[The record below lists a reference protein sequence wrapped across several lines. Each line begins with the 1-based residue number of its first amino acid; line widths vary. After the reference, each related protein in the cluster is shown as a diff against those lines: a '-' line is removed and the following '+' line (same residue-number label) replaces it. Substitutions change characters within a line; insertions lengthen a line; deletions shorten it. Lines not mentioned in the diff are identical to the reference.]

1 MERRRFIGRVCAVTA
16 VTSTGAAGCVSL
28 GGGESEGG
36 DGTDGSSDGGSDGG
50 GDGSGDGSSSDGS
63 DGGNGDGGM
72 TEADTPTATMA
83 PQGTVAGGARA
94 PYDEWASAD
103 TYPGERVLAFS
114 VEAGTGQSTPS
125 TPTPT
130 PTPTPQGT
138 QSPIDPIIGFPT
150 TYLLAALFSGF
161 ELVQFGLGQ
170 VASEDGGTER
180 IHSPGDGL
188 VFEGSFDAGS
198 VETTVSEA
206 GASEAGTYEGHTL
219 YESGSGDD
227 AAVLAVSG
235 EALVQASAG
244 EEVPDPRAV
253 VEHTIDAGAGN
264 ATRYG
269 ADRGAY
275 EDLVTALPTD
285 QIMGVTFSPE
295 GGIDRSTPTPTP
307 TPAGGGGSSD
317 FFRIRDF
324 DLDGTVR
331 GFASGLGFGENQETA
346 TARMGI
352 RYASAGEVDDT
363 SRIQSQVAPQA
374 SDVTVDVSGPLAVV
388 AATYDETSNL

>member
-1 MERRRFIGRVCAVTA
+1 M
-16 VTSTGAAGCVSL
+16 TSTGAAGCVSL

-36 DGTDGSSDGGSDGG
+36 DGTDGGSDGG

-72 TEADTPTATMA
+72 TEAD
-83 PQGTVAGGARA
+83 
-94 PYDEWASAD
+94 
-103 TYPGERVLAFS
+103 
-114 VEAGTGQSTPS
+114 QSTPS

-188 VFEGSFDAGS
+188 VFEGSFDTGS

-206 GASEAGTYEGHTL
+206 GASEAGTYEGYTL

-244 EEVPDPRAV
+244 EEVSDPRAV
-253 VEHTIDAGAGN
+253 VESTIDAGAGN

-285 QIMGVTFSPE
+285 QIMGVNFSPD
-295 GGIDRSTPTPTP
+295 GGIDPGSARTRRRPPRGWASGTRARAKSTTRAGSSHRSHPRPATSPSTSAGRSPSSPRSTTRRRSSEHGGTSSFRTAAHPGA
-307 TPAGGGGSSD
+307 PASS
-317 FFRIRDF
+317 IYW
-324 DLDGTVR
+324 L
-331 GFASGLGFGENQETA
+331 AS
-346 TARMGI
+346 R
-352 RYASAGEVDDT
+352 RP
-363 SRIQSQVAPQA
+363 RP
-374 SDVTVDVSGPLAVV
+374 
-388 AATYDETSNL
+388 

>member
-1 MERRRFIGRVCAVTA
+1 MTA

-36 DGTDGSSDGGSDGG
+36 DGTDGS
-50 GDGSGDGSSSDGS
+50 GDGSSSDGS
-63 DGGNGDGGM
+63 DGGNGDSGM

-285 QIMGVTFSPE
+285 QIMGSNFSPD

-307 TPAGGGGSSD
+307 AGGGSSSD

-331 GFASGLGFGENQETA
+331 GFASGLGFGEDQETA

-388 AATYDETSNL
+388 AATYDEASDL